1 MQFNIRHLKD
11 YNVIASTAKSGGIRR
26 YVQESPT
33 IERQLNGRFIYLHLR
48 RENV

>member
-1 MQFNIRHLKD
+1 MQFDIGHLED
-11 YNVIASTAKSGGIRR
+11 YNVITSPVKSGGIRG

-48 RENV
+48 

>member
-1 MQFNIRHLKD
+1 MQFDIRHLKD
-11 YNVIASTAKSGGIRR
+11 YNVIASPVKSGGIRR

-48 RENV
+48 